1 MRSVPSRSQL
11 KLNSGKPGP
20 KRARSR
26 AYARAGVAARL
37 DRLID
42 ALIVRLTMKGI
53 NPRVV
58 AAMLGL
64 DPPVVARRLK
74 RIPAARRKR
83 YETQSLAELANIPPD
98 WDAKRLPR
106 LFMA

>member
-1 MRSVPSRSQL
+1 
-11 KLNSGKPGP
+11 
-20 KRARSR
+20 
-26 AYARAGVAARL
+26 
-37 DRLID
+37 
-42 ALIVRLTMKGI
+42 
-53 NPRVV
+53 
-58 AAMLGL
+58 MLGL